1 MTMPAEC
8 AFHPPPKTRSRGYL
22 LLWQQFG
29 RKAFHGGGHR
39 NAHSTDG
46 RRIIKM
52 VFGDTSPGASGDNV
66 NNGSDEQRRDDD
78 YGKNLAHD
86 RPPSSPSNNRA
97 DHVKAM

>member
-1 MTMPAEC
+1 MTVPAEC
-8 AFHPPPKTRSRGYL
+8 AFHSRQNAVARL
-22 LLWQQFG
+22 LIIVAAVC

-46 RRIIKM
+46 RRIIKI

-66 NNGSDEQRRDDD
+66 NNGSDEQGRDDD

-86 RPPSSPSNNRA
+86 GPPVSASKNRS